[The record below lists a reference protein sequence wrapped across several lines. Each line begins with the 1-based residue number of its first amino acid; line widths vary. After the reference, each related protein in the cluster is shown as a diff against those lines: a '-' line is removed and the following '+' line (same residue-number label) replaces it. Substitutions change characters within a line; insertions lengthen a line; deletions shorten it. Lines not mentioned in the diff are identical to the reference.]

1 MDVETIL
8 DLARKKMLE
17 QMADEVIYRLSR
29 ELTLTDLNFVL
40 KLLGSKEITEY
51 PPDIMV
57 EPTGSGCCPWR
68 KHVH

>member
-40 KLLGSKEITEY
+40 KLLGSKEVTEY
-51 PPDIMV
+51 PPEMLV
-57 EPTGSGCCPWR
+57 EPKGMGCFPWR
-68 KHVH
+68 KHGH

>member
-17 QMADEVIYRLSR
+17 EMADEVVLRLSR
-29 ELTLTDLNFVL
+29 DLTLTDLNFVL

-51 PPDIMV
+51 PPD
-57 EPTGSGCCPWR
+57 PPKRSCFPWKR
-68 KHVH
+68 RER

>member
-51 PPDIMV
+51 PPEMLV
-57 EPTGSGCCPWR
+57 EPSGCCPWR
-68 KHVH
+68 KHGH